1 MAFALIRRAIAPAP
15 AAATRRIEWL
25 ESDTCPGE
33 LDTAESAY
41 QRDLE
46 SNGWTGT
53 DFAIVVVAFVLFVIL
68 VAHFATQIARAIPN

>member
-33 LDTAESAY
+33 LDTPESVF
-41 QRDLE
+41 QRDQTYD
-46 SNGWTGT
+46 SWTPT
-53 DFAIVVVAFVLFVIL
+53 SLTLVVFAVIVFSLMVVNF
-68 VAHFATQIARAIPN
+68 IARIAEAIPR